1 MTAKRIFRGLLLGVV
16 LVFVAMVSALMAMRW
31 AIHGREVE
39 IPKLVGMAPVEA
51 ERTLRPQGLQLEV
64 ESRFYSAD
72 VPEGRIVSQQPPAG
86 TRVRGGWRVR
96 VAVSLGSQRAE
107 VPSVVGQSP
116 RAAEI
121 NVMRR
126 GLEVGNVAVIHL
138 PDLPEDQ
145 VVAQSP
151 PPYGGPTASPRV
163 SLLVTAPRETEAFVM
178 PDLVGQPLAEASEAV
193 EQAGLLLGNV
203 TVVFGEPTA
212 GENPASIAKPTVV
225 SRQLPA
231 PGTRVTPG
239 TVVHFE
245 ITH

>member
-1 MTAKRIFRGLLLGVV
+1 MTAKSILRGLLMGVAV
-16 LVFVAMVSALMAMRW
+16 VFVAMVSALTAMRW
-31 AIHGREVE
+31 AIHGREVD
-39 IPKLVGMAPVEA
+39 IPKLVGMTPVEA

-64 ESRFYSAD
+64 ESRFYSAQ
-72 VPEGRIVSQQPPAG
+72 VPEGRIVSQQPTAG

-107 VPSVVGQSP
+107 VPSLVGQSP

-121 NVMRR
+121 NVARR

-151 PPYGGPTASPRV
+151 PPFSGPTASPRV

-193 EQAGLLLGNV
+193 EKAGLLLGNV
-203 TVVFGEPTA
+203 TVSSADATA
-212 GENPASIAKPTVV
+212 AETPDSISKPTVV
-225 SRQLPA
+225 SRQIPA
-231 PGTRVTPG
+231 PGMRVTPG

-245 ITH
+245 ISR